1 MNYFENNHLCPS
13 NHWKDPSNHPECPI
27 NVKNNGYKKEQKAIK
42 QLHVFSSDSSKY
54 CSNSP
59 KRTSTFHSDE
69 AQHTLVSSKFIL
81 SRRDSSANILE
92 SPKEQTVCLSHTTTT
107 RVSALHS
114 QVQCAVTRD
123 QECKP
128 QRFGFI
134 IQCCSD
140 EHVFISD
147 TITLTSRTRNSRNG
161 QFVWKKR
168 SPSTN

>member
-1 MNYFENNHLCPS
+1 MEH
-13 NHWKDPSNHPECPI
+13 
-27 NVKNNGYKKEQKAIK
+27 KAIK
-42 QLHVFSSDSSKY
+42 QLHVFSSGSSKY

-59 KRTSTFHSDE
+59 KRTSTVHTDE

-92 SPKEQTVCLSHTTTT
+92 SPKEQTVCLSSTTTT
-107 RVSALHS
+107 ARVSALHS

-147 TITLTSRTRNSRNG
+147 TITLAPRTRNSRNG
-161 QFVWKKR
+161 QFV
-168 SPSTN
+168 